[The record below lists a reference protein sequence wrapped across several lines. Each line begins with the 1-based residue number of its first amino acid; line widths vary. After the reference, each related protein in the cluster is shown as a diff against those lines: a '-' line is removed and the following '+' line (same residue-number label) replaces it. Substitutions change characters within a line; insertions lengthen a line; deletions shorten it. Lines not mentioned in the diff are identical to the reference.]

1 MRFALTDEQAGF
13 ARSLDDL
20 LAGASVPSV
29 VRSWSAGDPA
39 PGLKL
44 WQRLADLGVTS
55 LCDPELGATPSDVVV
70 AFEQLGRHAVPG
82 PLVESAVLV
91 PTLVGEAVDGVVT
104 AGVPLAL
111 DADVAETTY
120 VVVDGN
126 LCTATVGEQ
135 HASIDPARRLFSIA
149 EAVPQSELDAD
160 VVDRAHDLATLA
172 VAAQLVGAGYR
183 VLEDTVEY
191 AKARVQFG
199 KPIGQQQAVKH
210 LLADAKVA
218 LDFARPLVWGASLTV
233 APRDVSAAKVA
244 AGEAAYVA
252 ARAALQAH
260 GAIGYTEE
268 FDLSLWLLK
277 IRALRSAWG
286 SPSYHR
292 GRVLDS
298 LRGA

>member
-1 MRFALTDEQAGF
+1 MRFTLTAEQAGF

-20 LAGASVPSV
+20 LAGAAVPTV
-29 VRSWSAGDPA
+29 VRSWAEGDPA

-44 WQRLADLGVTS
+44 WDRLADLGITS
-55 LCDPELGATPSDVVV
+55 LCDPEVGATPSDVVV

-82 PLVESAVLV
+82 PWVESAVLL
-91 PTLVGEAVDGVVT
+91 PTLTGAAVEGIATV
-104 AGVPLAL
+104 GVPLAL
-111 DADVAETTY
+111 DADVADATY
-120 VVVDGN
+120 AVVEGK
-126 LCTATVGEQ
+126 LCSATVGEQ
-135 HASIDPARRLFSIA
+135 QQSIDPARRLFTI
-149 EAVPQSELDAD
+149 DAATPLQEVAPD
-160 VVDRAHDLATLA
+160 VVERAHDLATLA

-183 VLEDTVEY
+183 VLDDAVEY

-218 LDFARPLVWGASLTV
+218 LDFARPLVWGASLSVTG
-233 APRDVSAAKVA
+233 RDVSAAKVA
-244 AGEAAYVA
+244 AGDAAYVA

-268 FDLSLWLLK
+268 YDLSLWLLK

-286 SPSYHR
+286 SPAYHR
-292 GRVLDS
+292 GRVLES
-298 LRGA
+298 LMGA